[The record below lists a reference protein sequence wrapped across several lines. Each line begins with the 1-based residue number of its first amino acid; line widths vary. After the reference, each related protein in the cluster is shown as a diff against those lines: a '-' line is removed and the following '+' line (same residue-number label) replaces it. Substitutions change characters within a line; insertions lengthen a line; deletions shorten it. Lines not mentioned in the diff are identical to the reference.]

1 MLFEQVTLLRA
12 HHEQFTSDTEQ
23 QLHDAVTKTTK
34 FDNLQS
40 TLERKMGEV
49 AEFAKANT
57 FLEHKLSQS
66 NQMLA
71 TIEEGRRSD
80 QTELRKMR
88 EQLSLFQKEYQ
99 FYKQLSE

>member
-1 MLFEQVTLLRA
+1 VLFEQVTLLRA
-12 HHEQFTSDTEQ
+12 HHEQFTADTEQ
-23 QLHDAVTKTTK
+23 QLSDAVTKTGK

-40 TLERKMGEV
+40 TLERKIGEV
-49 AEFAKANT
+49 TEFAKANT

-99 FYKQLSE
+99 FYK

>member
-1 MLFEQVTLLRA
+1 VT
-12 HHEQFTSDTEQ
+12 
-23 QLHDAVTKTTK
+23 
-34 FDNLQS
+34 
-40 TLERKMGEV
+40 
-49 AEFAKANT
+49 EFAKANT

-99 FYKQLSE
+99 FYK